1 MRLDRSLY
9 RLYCMRLSRYWT
21 DRLSTMATS
30 YSGALSL
37 TQAPPPPEVD
47 ELELEHAPILRKVV
61 LSFFASVFL
70 GVMLCVA
77 YLTQRTMSHAPQPG
91 VAAAAKV
98 DARKAE
104 APANWIVVLAP
115 PPPAPLPD
123 SSSPFAAEMAA
134 AAPAPSAAPL
144 KLVMSATEDAWV
156 EVETDGHVTFAK
168 LVRAEQTVSFEA
180 VNRIRMSTGNALGL
194 AIRFN
199 GEPVR
204 LTSARRVR
212 TIEFTSDG
220 PREPEAVSPATKS

>member
-1 MRLDRSLY
+1 
-9 RLYCMRLSRYWT
+9 
-21 DRLSTMATS
+21 MATS

-37 TQAPPPPEVD
+37 TQAPPAPEVD

-70 GVMLCVA
+70 GVILCVV
-77 YLTQRTMSHAPQPG
+77 YLTQRTMSHAPHPA
-91 VAAAAKV
+91 VAAAKV
-98 DARKAE
+98 E
-104 APANWIVVLAP
+104 APTNWTVVLAP

-123 SSSPFAAEMAA
+123 SASPYAAEIAV
-134 AAPAPSAAPL
+134 AAPAPAAAPL

-168 LVRAEQTVSFEA
+168 LVRAEETVSFEA
-180 VNRIRMSTGNALGL
+180 ANRIRMSTGNALGL
-194 AIRFN
+194 AIQFN

-220 PREPEAVSPATKS
+220 PREPEGGSATKS